1 MQLDTSKIRH
11 LRQHKAWTQQ
21 QLADICGL
29 SLRTIQ
35 RVELHGSASLET
47 GRSLAAAFDTEYT
60 ALLVNAKPDSR
71 GSNDPSSFNNSPKL
85 IFIGIGMFAFG
96 VLVGALAM
104 ILLR

>member
-1 MQLDTSKIRH
+1 MLLLHVVCLLVLSLSLCFLVGKGEWMQLDTSKIRH

-60 ALLVNAKPDSR
+60 AL
-71 GSNDPSSFNNSPKL
+71 
-85 IFIGIGMFAFG
+85 FG
-96 VLVGALAM
+96 QC
-104 ILLR
+104 